1 MFFSVSFF
9 IYFLSLKPIA
19 SSILTSFALGMSYCS
34 VSSLFKEPLFNPE
47 VSMEYEL
54 CKARTKISM
63 NVRGWN
69 GYRKEEV
76 WVYNIILEFKCFSVV
91 PSHLNKLQTV
101 NKPSLELNEPC
112 ICVSVNTLKTL
123 KAKAKETASCHH
135 T

>member
-1 MFFSVSFF
+1 M
-9 IYFLSLKPIA
+9 
-19 SSILTSFALGMSYCS
+19 
-34 VSSLFKEPLFNPE
+34 SSLFKEPLFNPE

-135 T
+135 K